1 MFLER
6 GAASRVTLSNARAS
20 PLETAGAPTE
30 VFARP
35 TVVPEGDAQHEK
47 IKRFITYMPFEP
59 LVISKTPRGFLL
71 PERVAGDTWMQT

>member
-30 VFARP
+30 AFARP
-35 TVVPEGDAQHEK
+35 TVG
-47 IKRFITYMPFEP
+47 
-59 LVISKTPRGFLL
+59 
-71 PERVAGDTWMQT
+71 AGMAMRSTKK